1 MEAWIFCSLWP
12 IGLNYQTFI
21 YIRGNPCRVE
31 RKGPHLIAWIDSS
44 VTRLLVQSFV
54 CQPNTISYHMVTFR
68 RTFSRPVPLF
78 VIRILSLWCNH
89 TIKPTMNFLIVKI
102 GLIVWSGIDIS
113 LFSHLQIFWVYK
125 KRPLSGFPLLWLTV
139 SFKKFLQRGSSYGN
153 LACINE
159 LLWIT

>member
-1 MEAWIFCSLWP
+1 MMSEWKRGYSVLCGRL
-12 IGLNYQTFI
+12 GLI
-21 YIRGNPCRVE
+21 IRPSFTWEGIRVE

-68 RTFSRPVPLF
+68 RTFCRPVPLF

-89 TIKPTMNFLIVKI
+89 TIKTTMNFLIVKI

-113 LFSHLQIFWVYK
+113 LFSHLQIFRVYK
-125 KRPLSGFPLLWLTV
+125 KDL
-139 SFKKFLQRGSSYGN
+139 
-153 LACINE
+153 
-159 LLWIT
+159 